1 MSSKLTLMRFL
12 LAVGVLLCSNVLL
25 AQQRTITGKIL
36 DQNGQPVV
44 GATVV
49 AKGTANATQTN
60 SDGNFS
66 LTVPEG
72 TQRLTVSSV
81 GFTSQDV
88 SIVNQST
95 VALTLAASTAEL
107 SEVVVTALGIER
119 NKKSLQFSQTAVSG
133 ENFTQAREISTA
145 NALAGRVAGVNVSKI
160 ATGPA
165 GSSRVIIRGAKT
177 LGSTLNQP
185 LYVVDGV
192 PMDNTNFGQAGVWGG
207 ADQGDGMSSL
217 NPDDIA
223 SMTVLK
229 GAGAAALYGSR
240 AANGVILITTKKG
253 SKKKGLGVEVN
264 SNYVF
269 ENIQDF
275 RDFQT
280 SYGSGGYIGTTLQN
294 QVATKASTIDQH
306 WNQWWGLSA
315 WGPKFDGSNVVQFD
329 GVSRPYAYQ
338 GDNWKKFYN
347 TGHTVTNSVALTGG
361 SETQNFRFSAA
372 HLKNTGV
379 MPNSGFER
387 VNLSLAA
394 NSKMGKKL
402 TFGAKVLYSNEN
414 VKNRPN
420 VSDSPGN
427 AFLSLYYLPGDV
439 DVTNLIGDP
448 NKPGAVPSTDMQ
460 AEKGITIFD
469 GKAPGEEFQVNSNLW
484 TQNPYWAAYQQINS
498 DVRDRVISTGT
509 VRYDITDFLYVSGMA
524 GMDWFTKKGVQL
536 SPQGTGFNR
545 GGSMG
550 EYENRRR
557 EINFQYLV
565 GFQKTYGKIGID
577 AYFGGNRMRSEAEDI
592 SANGSG
598 FNTPFFAAINNS
610 RAKTF
615 GYGYGKYGINSI
627 LGSAEISYDNYLF
640 VTATARKDW
649 FSTLTPG
656 INGIT
661 YPSIGASFVFSDA
674 ISTLPSWLSYGKVR
688 AVWAQVGNAS
698 SVAPYSTTLNYA
710 AGSTHVGR
718 PLGGITS
725 GGNLPNPLLIP
736 FTSTEL
742 EFGLEARFFN
752 NRLGIDVTYYD
763 QKTTDDI
770 LNALISRGSG
780 FTSTSVNLG
789 KLSNKGIELLLTGT
803 PIKGAITWD
812 VSLNLAKNKSKV
824 ISLIEGQT
832 EFIAEEP
839 RTRTVFIKHIVG
851 HPYGTI
857 TGQIQKRDPASGLLV
872 YDENGTPLPDPS
884 YQIIG
889 NGVPDFTGGLNN
901 SLSWKSFNL
910 SFLIDFKG
918 GGDIYSGTNV
928 RMTQAGFTKQTLL
941 GREGE
946 APLTI
951 TGVTPDGTGYKP
963 FTKTLTP
970 GEAANYW
977 NELGNRA
984 ADQFLYDASFV
995 KLRQITLGYN
1005 LPKQLLSKTPILN
1018 AMVSLVARNL
1028 AVLYKNTP
1036 NIDPESSYTSSNS
1049 QGLDYFGMPATR
1061 TYGVNLRLTF

>member
-1 MSSKLTLMRFL
+1 MSPKSTLMRFL

-25 AQQRTITGKIL
+25 AQQKTITGKIL

-49 AKGTANATQTN
+49 AKGTSNATQTN

-66 LTVPEG
+66 LTVPDG

-81 GFTSQDV
+81 GFVSQDV
-88 SIVNQST
+88 SITNQST
-95 VALTLAASTAEL
+95 IALTLAASTAEL

-119 NKKSLQFSQTAVSG
+119 NKKSLQFSSTAVSG

-185 LYVVDGV
+185 LYVIDGV
-192 PMDNTNFGQAGVWGG
+192 PMDNSNFGQAGVWGG
-207 ADQGDGMSSL
+207 ADQGDGMSSI

-253 SKKKGLGVEVN
+253 SKKKGLGIEVN
-264 SNYVF
+264 SNYVM
-269 ENIQDF
+269 ETIQDF

-280 SYGSGGYIGTTLQN
+280 SHGTGGYVGTTAQN
-294 QVATKASTIDQH
+294 SVATKAATIQQH
-306 WNQWWGLSA
+306 WNNGWGLSA
-315 WGPKFDGSNVVQFD
+315 WGPRFDGSDVVQFD
-329 GVSRPYAYQ
+329 GVTRDYSYQ

-347 TGHTVTNSVALTGG
+347 TGHTVTNSIALTGG
-361 SETQNFRFSAA
+361 SETQNFRLSGA
-372 HLKNTGV
+372 HLKNTGI
-379 MPNSGFER
+379 MPNSGFDR

-402 TFGAKVLYSNEN
+402 TVSMKVLYSNEN

-420 VSDSPGN
+420 VSDSPSN
-427 AFLSLYYLPGDV
+427 AFLSLYYLPGDL
-439 DVTNLIGDP
+439 DVNTLLGDP
-448 NKPGAVPSTDMQ
+448 NKPGAVPSTDDQ
-460 AEKGITIFD
+460 AAKGITIFD

-484 TQNPYWAAYQQINS
+484 TQNPYWVAYQSINS
-498 DVRDRVISTGT
+498 DVRDRVITTGT
-509 VRYDITDFLYVSGMA
+509 VRYDITDFLYVSGQA
-524 GMDWFTKKGVQL
+524 GMDWFTKKGTQL
-536 SPQGTGFNR
+536 GPQGTGYNR
-545 GGSMG
+545 GGNMT

-557 EINFQYLV
+557 EINFQYTV
-565 GFQKTYGKIGID
+565 GFQKKFGNIGVD
-577 AYFGGNRMRSEAEDI
+577 AFFGGNRMRSVGEDI
-592 SANGSG
+592 SAQGSG
-598 FNTPFFAAINNS
+598 FNTPFFPAINNA
-610 RAKTF
+610 RARNF
-615 GYGYGKYGINSI
+615 GYGYGKSGINSL
-627 LGSAEISYDNYLF
+627 LGSVEVSYNDYLF
-640 VTATARKDW
+640 ITGTARKEW
-649 FSTLTPG
+649 FSVLNPEK
-656 INGIT
+656 NSIT
-661 YPSIGASFVFSDA
+661 YPSIGASFVFTDA
-674 ISTLPSWLSYGKVR
+674 MKNTPSWLSYGKLR
-688 AVWAQVGNAS
+688 AGWAQVGNVN
-698 SVAPYSTTLNYA
+698 SVGAYSTTLNYA
-710 AGSTHVGR
+710 AGITHVGR
-718 PLGGITS
+718 PLGGVTS
-725 GGNLPNPLLIP
+725 GGNLPNPDLIP

-752 NRLGIDVTYYD
+752 NRLGIDFTYYD

-770 LNALISRGSG
+770 LNAPISRGSG

-789 KLSNKGIELLLTGT
+789 KLTNKGIELLLTGT
-803 PIKGAITWD
+803 PVKGDIVWD
-812 VSLNLAKNKSKV
+812 VSLNLAKNNSKV

-832 EFIAEEP
+832 EVLGEEP
-839 RTRTVFIKHIVG
+839 RTRTVYIKHIVG
-851 HPYGTI
+851 HPYGVI
-857 TGQIQKRDPASGLLV
+857 TGQIQKRDPDGNLV
-872 YDENGTPLPDPS
+872 YDAEGTPVADPT

-910 SFLIDFKG
+910 GFLIDFKA

-928 RMTQAGFTKQTLL
+928 RMTQAGFTKQTLQ

-946 APLTI
+946 EPLTV
-951 TGVTPDGTGYKP
+951 TGVIADGAGYKP

-977 NELGNRA
+977 NQLGNRA
-984 ADQFLYDASFV
+984 ADEFVYDASFV

-1005 LPKQLLSKTPILN
+1005 LPKQLLAKTPLLN
-1018 AMVSLVARNL
+1018 VMVSLVARNL
-1028 AVLYKNTP
+1028 AVLHKNTP